1 MTGSKK
7 DLFIVSLALA
17 ILATLACVWAWPGH
31 GQSITSNVKPEPAP
45 IVSSASTV
53 KKTIQP
59 LASAPGDSAW
69 AVAAQQN
76 NLLSLQ
82 LTWVFGG
89 REQRGWAL
97 YTPLIARTLDT
108 EATASTSDFAQALA
122 RWQQSARLPA
132 NGLLDSDTLYQLIA
146 AWQAKRIKNYTSPS
160 PDQLLTAP
168 PTDFYAPERP
178 AELRQVEKNTYAAYK
193 RMVAAAIADPSLGLA
208 KTETGELAPT
218 EKYLKIISSYRS
230 PEYQAQLRRQ
240 SPEAGRAQLAVNSPH
255 STGRA
260 LDLYVG
266 GDPVSTK
273 DANRA
278 MQTQTRVYQW
288 LVHNA
293 ARFGFQPYYYE
304 PWHWEYTG
312 QEVAAH

>member
-7 DLFIVSLALA
+7 DLLIVSLALA
-17 ILATLACVWAWPGH
+17 ILATLVSVLAWPGYS
-31 GQSITSNVKPEPAP
+31 QSVAQTVKSQPAP
-45 IVSSASTV
+45 AGSTTSTV

-59 LASAPGDSAW
+59 LPTSPVNSVW
-69 AVAAQQN
+69 AAAAQQN
-76 NLLSLQ
+76 DLLSVQ

-89 REQRGWAL
+89 REQHGWSL

-108 EATASTSDFAQALA
+108 EATANTGDFAQALA
-122 RWQQSARLPA
+122 RWQRDAHLPTT
-132 NGLLDSDTLYQLIA
+132 GMLDSDTLYQLIA
-146 AWQAKRIKNYTSPS
+146 AWQAKRLKDHTAPS

-168 PTDFYAPERP
+168 PADFYAPERP

-208 KTETGELAPT
+208 QTKTGELAPT
-218 EKYLKIISSYRS
+218 EKYLKIVSAFRS
-230 PEYQAQLRRQ
+230 QEYQEQLRRQ
-240 SPEAGRAQLAVNSPH
+240 SPQAGRAQLAINSPH

-278 MQTQTRVYQW
+278 LQTQTRVYQW

-304 PWHWEYTG
+304 PWHWEYVG
-312 QEVAAH
+312 QETAAR

>member
-1 MTGSKK
+1 MTGNKK

-17 ILATLACVWAWPGH
+17 ILATLVCVLAWPGYSQ
-31 GQSITSNVKPEPAP
+31 GMAQTVKTQPAP
-45 IVSSASTV
+45 IISTTNTV

-59 LASAPGDSAW
+59 LASAPSNSVW
-69 AVAAQQN
+69 AAAAQQN
-76 NLLSLQ
+76 DLLSLQ

-89 REQRGWAL
+89 REQHGWAL
-97 YTPLIARTLDT
+97 YTPLITRTLDI
-108 EATASTSDFAQALA
+108 EAGSNTTDFAQALA
-122 RWQQSARLPA
+122 RWQRRANLPA
-132 NGLLDSDTLYQLIA
+132 NGTLDSDTLYQLIA
-146 AWQAKRIKNYTSPS
+146 AWQAHRLKDHTAPS

-178 AELRQVEKNTYAAYK
+178 DELRQVEKNTYAAYK

-208 KTETGELAPT
+208 KTATGELAPT
-218 EKYLKIISSYRS
+218 EKYLKIISAFRS
-230 PEYQAQLRRQ
+230 KEYQDQLRQ
-240 SPEAGRAQLAVNSPH
+240 QNPQAGRAQLAVNSPH
-255 STGRA
+255 ATGRA

-266 GDPVSTK
+266 GEPVSTR

-278 MQTQTRVYQW
+278 LQTQTRIYQW

-312 QEVAAH
+312 QETAAR